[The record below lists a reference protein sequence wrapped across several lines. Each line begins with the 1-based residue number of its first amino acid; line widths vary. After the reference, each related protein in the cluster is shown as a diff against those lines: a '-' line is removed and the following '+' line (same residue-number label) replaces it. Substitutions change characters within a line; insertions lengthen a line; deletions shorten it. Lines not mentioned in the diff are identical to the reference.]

1 MTTSSSYLQQGQEGL
16 QERSKDLFASVMSG
30 QIRARFITKHS
41 DYRISDV
48 PISVPAKLGRRGLSE
63 VINHLLGRED
73 NEEHIPFDFS
83 IKDTLIR
90 TPLSAFLAAHRLSA
104 EAVQEIEYMPAT
116 TLSDEKDTIDTP
128 AWVGCMTH
136 SPGAHSVVAGCFDG
150 TIQLIGSTSHAVEQ
164 SHQCHA
170 DPVRAVHRW
179 SLPTERES
187 KGSRSRS
194 VVATASKDQ
203 TVKLWGVSE
212 DSSNDQA
219 SGGKSKNKR
228 GKAKSTLLVQPL
240 ARCVGHI
247 NSVEAVDLLHS
258 GDTAVLLSGD
268 WAGNIMGWNVQRC
281 ADDDNWTQV
290 SEKEKKRRASDGAA
304 VKAGSSADARTILS
318 PIFTFKA
325 HAQSVSALQVLEGT
339 KTAFTASWDH
349 SLKEWDI
356 DRQDVVSVFT
366 SGSKIS
372 TSVHANPSMGLV
384 ATSHTDGKIR
394 LWDTRL
400 GNASDSSASNCQS
413 IINSTRSG
421 VPQWV
426 SQVQWHPDTATV
438 FACTDYGGVLRVW
451 DVRSTKVPLG
461 EKDTHDGKALCTQWV
476 GGSVFSGGS
485 DCAVH
490 ATDFS

>member
-1 MTTSSSYLQQGQEGL
+1 
-16 QERSKDLFASVMSG
+16 MSG
-30 QIRARFITKHS
+30 QVRARFITKHS

-73 NEEHIPFDFS
+73 NDEHIPFDFS

-90 TPLSAFLAAHRLSA
+90 TPLSAFLAAHHLSA
-104 EAVQEIEYMPAT
+104 EAVQEIEYMPAA

-128 AWVGCMTH
+128 AWVGCMTRAQ
-136 SPGAHSVVAGCFDG
+136 GAQSVVAGCFDG
-150 TIQLIGSTSHAVEQ
+150 TIQLVGSASHAIEQ

-170 DPVRAVHRW
+170 DPVRAVHTW
-179 SLPTERES
+179 SLPAE
-187 KGSRSRS
+187 GSRLRS

-212 DSSNDQA
+212 DDSGKKQT

-228 GKAKSTLLVQPL
+228 GKAQSSHLVQPL
-240 ARCVGHI
+240 AQCTGHI
-247 NSVEAVDLLHS
+247 NSVESVDLLHS
-258 GDTAVLLSGD
+258 NGTAVLLSGD

-281 ADDDNWTQV
+281 ADDDYWTQV
-290 SEKEKKRRASDGAA
+290 SEKKRRVSRGEN
-304 VKAGSSADARTILS
+304 VGTGTSADAPTILS
-318 PIFTFKA
+318 PIFTFRA

-349 SLKEWDI
+349 SLKQWDM

-426 SQVQWHPDTATV
+426 SHVQWHPETATV

-461 EKDTHDGKALCTQWV
+461 EKETHDGKALCAQWV
-476 GGSVFSGGS
+476 DGSVFSGGS
-485 DCAVH
+485 DCAIH
-490 ATDFS
+490 ATNFS